1 LVLVAFLPNPSL
13 IAATAGFML
22 QVPEVPCRPVVV
34 DESNPLGELGE
45 FDALGAAAFLF
56 QQYK

>member
-1 LVLVAFLPNPSL
+1 V
-13 IAATAGFML
+13 I

-34 DESNPLGELGE
+34 DESNPMGELVE

-56 QQYK
+56 QRYK